1 MHHSIKEQVEKL
13 RNDTDKQYQVEEA
26 ENIIGNYVMDNV
38 EVVEAAQTQSVKKSV
53 RHHVQKQVWMDDFG
67 RVYLRHT
74 QAHQR
79 TVSMSKDEARRSG
92 VPIPESGTAG
102 VQHGVQYPT

>member
-1 MHHSIKEQVEKL
+1 MHHLIKEQVEKL

-38 EVVEAAQTQSVKKSV
+38 EVMEAAQTQSVKEAV
-53 RHHVQKQVWMDDFG
+53 RHHVRKEVWMDDLG

-79 TVSMSKDEARRSG
+79 TVSMSQDEARLSG
-92 VPIPESGTAG
+92 VPIPQSGTAG
-102 VQHGVQYPT
+102 VQPGVQYAT